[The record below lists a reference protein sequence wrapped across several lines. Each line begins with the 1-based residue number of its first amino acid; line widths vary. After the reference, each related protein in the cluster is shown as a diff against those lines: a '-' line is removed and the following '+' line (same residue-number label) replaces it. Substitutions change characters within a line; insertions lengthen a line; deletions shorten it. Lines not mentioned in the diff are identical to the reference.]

1 VPQWFWARLGPDAPW
16 QYNAEARP
24 GLPMPQDPVLDPA
37 RFLYREVDSPV
48 DEVALV
54 AHIRQGLS
62 QKDWDAFVETYGLPP
77 LFLELPPDVPAERE
91 QEYQAM
97 AEAIIGD
104 ARGTM
109 PNGTR
114 VQTIDAGA
122 RGQNP
127 FAEHVRYQ
135 DEQIVLAATGGKL
148 TALAESGT
156 GTLAGSAHQNAFD
169 DITEA
174 EAVVIAEIF
183 QRQFDAPLLAQEFP
197 GQPQLAYFEL
207 ALVREI
213 DPATVVEH
221 ALTLAK
227 AGYEIDPSELSE
239 KTGYTLK
246 LRDYP
251 LPQTVTPPAPNFPAS
266 EPEPVEEEV

>member
-1 VPQWFWARLGPDAPW
+1 
-16 QYNAEARP
+16 
-24 GLPMPQDPVLDPA
+24 
-37 RFLYREVDSPV
+37 
-48 DEVALV
+48 
-54 AHIRQGLS
+54 
-62 QKDWDAFVETYGLPP
+62 
-77 LFLELPPDVPAERE
+77 
-91 QEYQAM
+91 
-97 AEAIIGD
+97 
-104 ARGTM
+104 M

-127 FAEHVRYQ
+127 FAEHLRYQ

-174 EAVVIAEIF
+174 EAVVLSEVF

-213 DPATVVEH
+213 DPATAVAH

-266 EPEPVEEEV
+266 EAEPVEEEI

>member
-1 VPQWFWARLGPDAPW
+1 
-16 QYNAEARP
+16 
-24 GLPMPQDPVLDPA
+24 MPQDPVLDPA
-37 RFLYREVDSPV
+37 LFIYREVDSPV
-48 DEVALV
+48 DEVALI

-127 FAEHVRYQ
+127 FAEHLRYQ

-156 GTLAGSAHQNAFD
+156 GTLAGTAHQRAFD

-174 EAVVIAEIF
+174 EAALISETF
-183 QRQFDAPLLAQEFP
+183 QEQFDRPLLAKLFP

-207 ALVREI
+207 AVTREL
-213 DPATVVEH
+213 DPTEVINQ

-227 AGYEIDPSELSE
+227 AGYEIDLAELSE
-239 KTGYTLK
+239 KTGYRLK
-246 LRDYP
+246 LRNYP
-251 LPQTVTPPAPNFPAS
+251 IVPVAHAPSTQVEPTVMLG
-266 EPEPVEEEV
+266 EHEI